1 MERKELNKS
10 PFETVKSE
18 KIELGRFNVV
28 QDEVRVNGN
37 IRPYDYL
44 EMMEG
49 VSILPFHGENIITLR
64 EYRYPIRSWQT
75 ELPGGLI
82 DPGETPKQAAVRE
95 LKEETGYEAE
105 EVISLGYFYPSFGS
119 TDEKIHLFA
128 IQCGKLGEESLD
140 PAEVLKI
147 HEVSIKEFQEL
158 VASGEVKH
166 GAGLAA
172 WARWISREKDE
183 K

>member
-1 MERKELNKS
+1 M
-10 PFETVKSE
+10 
-18 KIELGRFNVV
+18 
-28 QDEVRVNGN
+28 RVNGN

-44 EMMEG
+44 EMMER

-105 EVISLGYFYPSFGS
+105 EVISLGYFTHRLVLRMKRF
-119 TDEKIHLFA
+119 IFLLFNV
-128 IQCGKLGEESLD
+128 EN
-140 PAEVLKI
+140 
-147 HEVSIKEFQEL
+147 L
-158 VASGEVKH
+158 VKNH
-166 GAGLAA
+166 
-172 WARWISREKDE
+172 WIRQKY
-183 K
+183 

>member
-1 MERKELNKS
+1 
-10 PFETVKSE
+10 
-18 KIELGRFNVV
+18 
-28 QDEVRVNGN
+28 
-37 IRPYDYL
+37 
-44 EMMEG
+44 MMEG

-158 VASGEVKH
+158 VATGEVKH

-172 WARWISREKDE
+172 WARWMSREKDE
-183 K
+183 KKWKENRRKYNGYNEVYERNYFCTISQKGFSFDRDSKKKF

>member
-1 MERKELNKS
+1 M
-10 PFETVKSE
+10 
-18 KIELGRFNVV
+18 GRFTVV
-28 QDEVRVNGN
+28 QDEVRVNGQ

-44 EMMEG
+44 EMLEG

-82 DPGETPKQAAVRE
+82 DEGETPEQAAVRE

-105 EVISLGYFYPSFGS
+105 EIIALGDFYPSFGS
-119 TDEKIHLFA
+119 TNEKIHLFA
-128 IQCGKLGEESLD
+128 IRCGKLGEESLD
-140 PAEVLKI
+140 PAEVLKLREI
-147 HEVSIKEFQEL
+147 SIDEFKKL

-172 WARWISREKDE
+172 WARWISRE
-183 K
+183 

>member
-1 MERKELNKS
+1 MEKKELNKS
-10 PFETVKSE
+10 PFETIKSE
-18 KIELGRFNVV
+18 KIKLGRFNVV

-37 IRPYDYL
+37 VRPYDYL

-82 DPGETPKQAAVRE
+82 DLGETPKQAAVRE

-105 EVISLGYFYPSFGS
+105 EVISLGYFYPPLVLRMKRF
-119 TDEKIHLFA
+119 IFLLFNV
-128 IQCGKLGEESLD
+128 EN
-140 PAEVLKI
+140 
-147 HEVSIKEFQEL
+147 L
-158 VASGEVKH
+158 VKNH
-166 GAGLAA
+166 
-172 WARWISREKDE
+172 WIRQKY
-183 K
+183 